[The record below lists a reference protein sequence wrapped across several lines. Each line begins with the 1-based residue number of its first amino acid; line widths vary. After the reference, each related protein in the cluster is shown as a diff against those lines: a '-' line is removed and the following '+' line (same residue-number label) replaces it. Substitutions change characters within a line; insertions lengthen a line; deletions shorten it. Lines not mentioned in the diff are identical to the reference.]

1 MKQEIDC
8 ELTEK
13 KHTFT
18 MLPRDGTI
26 TIFPKKKQFCNV
38 FCNDV
43 ERVTDLSFT
52 RSLSSYYKLL
62 S

>member
-26 TIFPKKKQFCNV
+26 TIFPKKNNFAMS
-38 FCNDV
+38 FAMML
-43 ERVTDLSFT
+43 RGLLISALLDLFPLT
-52 RSLSSYYKLL
+52 TSY
-62 S
+62 